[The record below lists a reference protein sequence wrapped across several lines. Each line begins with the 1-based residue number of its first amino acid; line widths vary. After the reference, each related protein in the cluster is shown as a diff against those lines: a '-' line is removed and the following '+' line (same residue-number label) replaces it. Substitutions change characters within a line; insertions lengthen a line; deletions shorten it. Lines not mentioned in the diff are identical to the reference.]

1 MTDKS
6 RESLDPAA
14 RPPAQDHRPRNN
26 PDEHD
31 PGRVRR
37 HETPIG
43 GDRVHDTEEDAAH
56 SVASD
61 VTPSE
66 LDMRVQSHWGIVK
79 PASANVVRNIV
90 RGSLITAPVIQFGK
104 DRDGRRKRERGFYK
118 SPLGMILIKRYP
130 LVVYD
135 VDLDERHL
143 PKRLH
148 CMQRHTYGGSGLRRG
163 ARLREDYH
171 LHVKLVPP
179 GRDKN
184 DRGDAPNEPLII
196 ERMYNSKKISENSYL
211 EFRSIC
217 TVELDE
223 YVVLDG
229 HLEMDSW
236 VRLFGLYMST
246 VSRTATQQLQKTP
259 EFRRQIRDVFDDLT
273 GDLDENEQRVA
284 GAVSTDLIQRATS
297 NNASL
302 QSQQFPG
309 ERGEEI
315 ISTTRVTQNHHLK
328 TREGNVISNNRQDTE
343 VRHPRGRST
352 EETRRRRSRSP
363 HGVEPER
370 YRNRDD
376 APEYSSQPRYDR
388 NRTQGYHARREER
401 RWPDSRNAENR
412 HTIRESRPGRQIRQ
426 SDYDLR
432 TDRQYDRRGGRG
444 QGRDDDMNM
453 RQRGRSTD
461 RGDGRR

>member
-79 PASANVVRNIV
+79 PASANVVRDIV

-118 SPLGMILIKRYP
+118 SPLGMILIKR
-130 LVVYD
+130 
-135 VDLDERHL
+135 
-143 PKRLH
+143 
-148 CMQRHTYGGSGLRRG
+148 
-163 ARLREDYH
+163 
-171 LHVKLVPP
+171 
-179 GRDKN
+179 
-184 DRGDAPNEPLII
+184 GDAPNEPLIT

-328 TREGNVISNNRQDTE
+328 TREATTGKTRKCDIHEGAQ
-343 VRHPRGRST
+343 
-352 EETRRRRSRSP
+352 RRRHDVDVVDLHMEWSRSDIVIEMMRLSTLRN
-363 HGVEPER
+363 HGMIETGLKVTM
-370 YRNRDD
+370 RDAKKED
-376 APEYSSQPRYDR
+376 GQIVATLRIVIPYASR
-388 NRTQGYHARREER
+388 G
-401 RWPDSRNAENR
+401 PDVRFVNLTMILGPTANMTGGAEGAKVVM
-412 HTIRESRPGRQIRQ
+412 T
-426 SDYDLR
+426 
-432 TDRQYDRRGGRG
+432 T
-444 QGRDDDMNM
+444 
-453 RQRGRSTD
+453 
-461 RGDGRR
+461 

>member
-6 RESLDPAA
+6 REFLDSAA
-14 RPPAQDHRPRNN
+14 RPPAQDHRPRNKS
-26 PDEHD
+26 DEQD
-31 PGRVRR
+31 SGRVRR

-43 GDRVHDTEEDAAH
+43 GNGVHDTEEDAAH
-56 SVASD
+56 SVTSD

-66 LDMRVQSHWGIVK
+66 LDMRVPSHWGIVK

-90 RGSLITAPVIQFGK
+90 RGSLITASVIQFGK
-104 DRDGRRKRERGFYK
+104 DRDGRRKRDRGFYK

-148 CMQRHTYGGSGLRRG
+148 CMQRHTYGGSGLWRG

-196 ERMYNSKKISENSYL
+196 ERMYNSKRISENSYL
-211 EFRSIC
+211 EFRSIL

-259 EFRRQIRDVFDDLT
+259 VFRRQIRDVFDDLT
-273 GDLDENEQRVA
+273 RGLDEKERRAA
-284 GAVSTDLIQRATS
+284 GTVSTDLIQRATR
-297 NNASL
+297 NNATL
-302 QSQQFPG
+302 QSQQFLG

-328 TREGNVISNNRQDTE
+328 TREATTGKTRKCDIHESAQ
-343 VRHPRGRST
+343 
-352 EETRRRRSRSP
+352 RRR
-363 HGVEPER
+363 HDV
-370 YRNRDD
+370 DVV
-376 APEYSSQPRYDR
+376 
-388 NRTQGYHARREER
+388 
-401 RWPDSRNAENR
+401 
-412 HTIRESRPGRQIRQ
+412 
-426 SDYDLR
+426 DLH
-432 TDRQYDRRGGRG
+432 
-444 QGRDDDMNM
+444 MK
-453 RQRGRSTD
+453 
-461 RGDGRR
+461 

>member
-302 QSQQFPG
+302 QSQQFP
-309 ERGEEI
+309 ELPKII
-315 ISTTRVTQNHHLK
+315 ISRPARVTSLATTGK
-328 TREGNVISNNRQDTE
+328 TRKCDIHEGAQ
-343 VRHPRGRST
+343 
-352 EETRRRRSRSP
+352 RRRHDVDVVDLHMEWSRSDIVIEMMRLSTLRN
-363 HGVEPER
+363 HGMIETGLKVTM
-370 YRNRDD
+370 RDAKKED
-376 APEYSSQPRYDR
+376 GQIVATLRIVIPYASR
-388 NRTQGYHARREER
+388 G
-401 RWPDSRNAENR
+401 PDVRFVNLTMILGPTANMTGGAEGAKVVM
-412 HTIRESRPGRQIRQ
+412 T
-426 SDYDLR
+426 
-432 TDRQYDRRGGRG
+432 T
-444 QGRDDDMNM
+444 
-453 RQRGRSTD
+453 
-461 RGDGRR
+461 